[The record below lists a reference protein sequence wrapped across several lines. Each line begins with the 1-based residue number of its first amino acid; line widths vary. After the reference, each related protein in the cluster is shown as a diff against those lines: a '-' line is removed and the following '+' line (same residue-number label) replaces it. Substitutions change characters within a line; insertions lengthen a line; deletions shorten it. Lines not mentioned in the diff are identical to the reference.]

1 MEKEET
7 VDYYIKYAWHA
18 ISRMYN
24 QKAQAYGLSTSMA
37 FVLLNIHPDFGTRAT
52 KIAPLIGLETT
63 SLARMLKNM
72 EEGGLIERRSDPLDG
87 RAVRIFL
94 TSEGKKKKEIA
105 METVATFNKEIAKQI
120 SRKEFNSFVKVF
132 EKINKVLENIN
143 L

>member
-1 MEKEET
+1 MNKEDT
-7 VDYYIKYAWHA
+7 VDYYIKNAWHA

-24 QKAQAYGLSTSMA
+24 QKAQAHGLSTSMA

-52 KIAPLIGLETT
+52 KIAPLIGLEST

-72 EEGGLIERRSDPLDG
+72 EETGLIERRSDPTDG

-94 TSEGKKKKEIA
+94 TDEGKRKKEIA
-105 METVATFNKEIAKQI
+105 METVMVFNQKVAKTVTE
-120 SRKEFNSFVKVF
+120 REFKSFVKVF